1 MHVHTIMATNTLIA
15 PPDLIIETGAR
26 ATVLV
31 VRFVEE
37 HSARDA
43 ARLAQHLTA
52 HRMPGFE
59 GVDFIDAA
67 DARVVISFDPG
78 TITRSHL
85 ELLVQD
91 AAAHV

>member
-1 MHVHTIMATNTLIA
+1 MATNTLIA
-15 PPDLIIETGAR
+15 PTDLIIETGVR

-31 VRFVEE
+31 VRFADE

-52 HRMPGFE
+52 HRMPGVE
-59 GVDFIDAA
+59 GVDLDVAA
-67 DARVVISFDPG
+67 GDTRVVISFDPC
-78 TITRSHL
+78 TITRGHL

>member
-1 MHVHTIMATNTLIA
+1 MATNTLIA
-15 PPDLIIETGAR
+15 PTDLIIETGVR

-31 VRFVEE
+31 VRFADE
-37 HSARDA
+37 HSTRDA
-43 ARLAQHLTA
+43 ARLTQHLTA
-52 HRMPGFE
+52 HRMPGVE

>member
-1 MHVHTIMATNTLIA
+1 MATNTLIA
-15 PPDLIIETGAR
+15 PTDLIIETGVR

-31 VRFVEE
+31 VRFADE
-37 HSARDA
+37 HSTRDA
-43 ARLAQHLTA
+43 ARLTQHLTA
-52 HRMPGFE
+52 HRMPGVE

-67 DARVVISFDPG
+67 DARVVISFDPC
-78 TITRSHL
+78 TITRGHL